1 MKMTKRLI
9 AVLTA
14 SVALFALAGC
24 SMNAS
29 STTSEPKDYAQIIH
43 DARPD
48 EDNENQ
54 LILSTDG
61 KGGFTAT
68 DGYSSD
74 MTAEDCKSQA
84 DNFILP
90 MLGLAEGD
98 YESFA
103 ASVSLMNVRSY
114 AVAIVKPAEG
124 KAQDVQQALE
134 DYVTGQQMSMQN
146 YLADQYEIAKAAKVT
161 TGKFGRR
168 PERHRGRPGRL
179 ICSRFP
185 PSPQQKAAAGCFL
198 CRKYAIILS
207 VSNDDTL

>member
-134 DYVTGQQMSMQN
+134 AGPGG
-146 YLADQYEIAKAAKVT
+146 L
-161 TGKFGRR
+161 
-168 PERHRGRPGRL
+168 RHRPADVDAELPGRPVRDRQGRQGHHRSL
-179 ICSRFP
+179 RGSG
-185 PSPQQKAAAGCFL
+185 AGVL
-198 CRKYAIILS
+198 
-207 VSNDDTL
+207 

>member
-1 MKMTKRLI
+1 MRKLLI
-9 AVLTA
+9 AAVIA

-24 SMNAS
+24 GKTAS
-29 STTSEPKDYAQIIH
+29 SASEPKDYTQIIH
-43 DARPD
+43 DARTD
-48 EDNENQ
+48 EENESM

-68 DGYSSD
+68 DGYSTE

-90 MLGLAEGD
+90 MLGLTEGD
-98 YESFA
+98 YESLA

-124 KAQDVQQALE
+124 KTDAVQQALE

-161 TGKFGRR
+161 TV
-168 PERHRGRPGRL
+168 
-179 ICSRFP
+179 
-185 PSPQQKAAAGCFL
+185 PSGEVVLVCCENADAVLSSIEEALAA
-198 CRKYAIILS
+198 
-207 VSNDDTL
+207 

>member
-24 SMNAS
+24 GMNAS
-29 STTSEPKDYAQIIH
+29 SSASTPKDYAQIIH

-54 LILSTDG
+54 MILATDG

-68 DGYSSD
+68 DGYSTD

-124 KAQDVQQALE
+124 KTQDVQQALE

-161 TGKFGRR
+161 TV
-168 PERHRGRPGRL
+168 
-179 ICSRFP
+179 
-185 PSPQQKAAAGCFL
+185 PSGEVVLVCCENSDAVL
-198 CRKYAIILS
+198 SAIEDALS
-207 VSNDDTL
+207 A

>member
-1 MKMTKRLI
+1 MKLTKRLF
-9 AVLTA
+9 AALAA

-24 SMNAS
+24 G
-29 STTSEPKDYAQIIH
+29 TTSSSNSTSTPKDYTQIIH
-43 DARPD
+43 NARPD
-48 EDNENQ
+48 EENESM

-68 DGYSSD
+68 DGYSAD

-114 AVAIVKPAEG
+114 AVAIVKPAAG
-124 KAQDVQQALE
+124 KTDA
-134 DYVTGQQMSMQN
+134 
-146 YLADQYEIAKAAKVT
+146 
-161 TGKFGRR
+161 
-168 PERHRGRPGRL
+168 GRPWRTTSPASRCRCRTTWPTSTRSPRPPRL
-179 ICSRFP
+179 P
-185 PSPQQKAAAGCFL
+185 PSPRGKWCWCAVKTPTPC
-198 CRKYAIILS
+198 
-207 VSNDDTL
+207 

>member
-1 MKMTKRLI
+1 MKLTKRLF
-9 AVLTA
+9 AALAA

-24 SMNAS
+24 GT
-29 STTSEPKDYAQIIH
+29 TTSSNSTSTPKDYTQIIH
-43 DARPD
+43 NARPD
-48 EDNENQ
+48 EENESM

-68 DGYSSD
+68 DGYSAD

-114 AVAIVKPAEG
+114 AVAIVKPAAG
-124 KAQDVQQALE
+124 KTDAVQQALE

-161 TGKFGRR
+161 TV
-168 PERHRGRPGRL
+168 
-179 ICSRFP
+179 
-185 PSPQQKAAAGCFL
+185 PSGEVVLVCCENADAVLSSIEEALAA
-198 CRKYAIILS
+198 
-207 VSNDDTL
+207 

>member
-1 MKMTKRLI
+1 MKLTKRLF
-9 AVLTA
+9 AALAA

-24 SMNAS
+24 G
-29 STTSEPKDYAQIIH
+29 TTSSSNSTSTPKDYTQIIH
-43 DARPD
+43 NARPD
-48 EDNENQ
+48 EENESM

-68 DGYSSD
+68 DGYSAD

-124 KAQDVQQALE
+124 KTQDVQQALE

-161 TGKFGRR
+161 TV
-168 PERHRGRPGRL
+168 
-179 ICSRFP
+179 
-185 PSPQQKAAAGCFL
+185 PSGEVVLVCCENSDAVLSAIEDALAA
-198 CRKYAIILS
+198 
-207 VSNDDTL
+207 

>member
-1 MKMTKRLI
+1 MKKFLI
-9 AVLTA
+9 AAALA
-14 SVALFALAGC
+14 SLALFSLAACGGKD
-24 SMNAS
+24 AS
-29 STTSEPKDYAQIIH
+29 SAAEPKDYSQIIH
-43 DARPD
+43 DARTD

-54 LILSTDG
+54 MILATDG

-68 DGYSSD
+68 DGYSTD

-124 KAQDVQQALE
+124 KTDAVKEALSGFIEAQKSAQE
-134 DYVTGQQMSMQN
+134 N
-146 YLADQYEIAKAAKVT
+146 YLADQYAIAKAAKL
-161 TGKFGRR
+161 
-168 PERHRGRPGRL
+168 E
-179 ICSRFP
+179 
-185 PSPQQKAAAGCFL
+185 
-198 CRKYAIILS
+198 
-207 VSNDDTL
+207 TLKSGEVVLVMCENQDQVFQSIETALK